1 MTLGSWLQHK
11 LLISGNLYVINT
23 FFYLMKLLIH
33 TFMTFLF
40 MSNLICAQDF
50 KSEFY
55 KAHIFIDYELYE
67 MALPA
72 FLELDRA
79 YPGNS
84 NVQAII
90 GYLYLHTPNQKEK
103 SLKFLQSSQDK
114 LSAYYKFRNHK
125 EECAPIQSIWFLG
138 KAYHANQ
145 QYEKALEKFSEYKE
159 ALRKSNKKD
168 IAEINR
174 DIQLSQNAKKSVSNS
189 I

>member
-84 NVQAII
+84 NVQAIS
-90 GYLYLHTPNQKEK
+90 Y
-103 SLKFLQSSQDK
+103 
-114 LSAYYKFRNHK
+114 
-125 EECAPIQSIWFLG
+125 
-138 KAYHANQ
+138 
-145 QYEKALEKFSEYKE
+145 
-159 ALRKSNKKD
+159 
-168 IAEINR
+168 
-174 DIQLSQNAKKSVSNS
+174 NS
-189 I
+189 